1 MPFQA
6 QYRFDFHNK
15 IQSSFPYIS
24 TSTHYWTAYTH
35 TGFVH
40 IWGAQLFKGH
50 RTSMWLVTAVELYNN
65 AYILL
70 RLAPQPKHVCFHSS
84 FHLSGF
90 SYEKVFFVFMQ
101 FIKKNELH
109 DKKKKKK
116 HLKSRGKGPEMTAA
130 TCFSSNM
137 KLMFKILNKPLE
149 FNTASSQLRSSWS
162 WGETPFVQARELQE
176 SNCIE

>member
-1 MPFQA
+1 M
-6 QYRFDFHNK
+6 
-15 IQSSFPYIS
+15 
-24 TSTHYWTAYTH
+24 T
-35 TGFVH
+35 
-40 IWGAQLFKGH
+40 
-50 RTSMWLVTAVELYNN
+50 
-65 AYILL
+65 
-70 RLAPQPKHVCFHSS
+70 
-84 FHLSGF
+84 
-90 SYEKVFFVFMQ
+90 
-101 FIKKNELH
+101 
-109 DKKKKKK
+109 KKKKK